1 MALQLS
7 PEPTDAE
14 LEARLGP
21 EVCAWME
28 AYLDTVDPA
37 DVPGLMAEPVW
48 PYTPAQ
54 RRMLSHVAYLGID
67 QVRLDYPRRDA
78 VGPDALGRNLV

>member
-54 RRMLSHVAYLGID
+54 RRMLAARDRWLAETD
-67 QVRLDYPRRDA
+67 QADSP
-78 VGPDALGRNLV
+78 